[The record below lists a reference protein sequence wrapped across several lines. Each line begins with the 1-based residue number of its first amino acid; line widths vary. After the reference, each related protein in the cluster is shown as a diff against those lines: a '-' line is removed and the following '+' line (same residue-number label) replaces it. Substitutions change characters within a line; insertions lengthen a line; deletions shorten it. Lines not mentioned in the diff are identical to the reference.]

1 LNNRGLKRLFLL
13 VLKPMKRNK
22 LFQWLAMPVF
32 VFSLLGMSGVDLL
45 DEPSLTADVSTTAMK
60 TLHDFTIETLQ
71 GETFDLSTLKGK
83 KVLVVNTASECGLT
97 PQYAQ
102 LQELYEKFGGEN
114 FEIVGFPSND
124 FAGQEP
130 GSNDEIAS
138 FCQKNYGVTFPMMTK
153 IQVKGDGQHPIYQ
166 WLTSKAQNGVGDYE
180 VQWNFHKFLVDEE
193 GRLVKDVAP
202 QTAPIDPEIIDW
214 INS

>member
-1 LNNRGLKRLFLL
+1 
-13 VLKPMKRNK
+13 MKRNK

>member
-1 LNNRGLKRLFLL
+1 
-13 VLKPMKRNK
+13 MKRNK

-71 GETFDLSTLKGK
+71 GEPFDLSTLKGK

>member
-1 LNNRGLKRLFLL
+1 
-13 VLKPMKRNK
+13 MKRNK

-138 FCQKNYGVTFPMMTK
+138 FCQKNYGVTFPMMIK
-153 IQVKGDGQHPIYQ
+153 IKVKGDGQHPIYQ

-180 VQWNFHKFLVDEE
+180 VQWNFHKFLVDED
-193 GRLVKDVAP
+193 GKLVKDVSP